1 MERNMPKE
9 STRIDEFLITGFSG
23 DYVFRTIKEKGTFYE
38 SETLELWTPQF
49 GKLDTI
55 LDVGAN
61 LGNHTLF
68 WSRTAK
74 HIYSFEPYGPNY
86 ENLLQNIRQNHL
98 EQVVTAVQ
106 KAVGRE
112 EGHAILT
119 EFDDSNFGAT
129 TFQMDNEQRAAS
141 YEVISL
147 DQFVQDARLSSVDLI
162 KIDTEGFE
170 TDVLQGALTLIR
182 KLRPVIWV
190 EVSHQTFEVVMEILK
205 AQQYDLADVEGFN
218 MLFFPKEKNV
228 NGLHIEH
235 KKLLSALFLYETKSN
250 TYYKN
255 YEVAKDWHQASVAKA
270 EALRAECDRLRER
283 CDAAEKNYQ
292 TAKEWHEASAS
303 KAEAL
308 QAECDGLRERCD
320 AAEKNY
326 QTAKKWHEA
335 SASKAEALKAECDGL
350 RERCDAAE
358 KNYQTEK
365 EWHEASTLKAEA
377 LKAECDGL
385 RERCDAA
392 EKNYQTEKEWHE
404 ASVSKAEAL
413 QAERDRLERML
424 KEKQEFQL
432 ENVQMISAF
441 ISQDMQT
448 EELLNQLMGQ
458 MNKLQAQASYLK
470 KENTAY
476 REKLDK
482 IKSVWYGRLGI
493 AVYKK
498 SQELSR
504 RIRTKFKG

>member
-292 TAKEWHEASAS
+292 TAK
-303 KAEAL
+303 
-308 QAECDGLRERCD
+308 
-320 AAEKNY
+320 
-326 QTAKKWHEA
+326 KWHEA
-335 SASKAEALKAECDGL
+335 SAS
-350 RERCDAAE
+350 
-358 KNYQTEK
+358 
-365 EWHEASTLKAEA
+365 KAEA